1 MANAMLD
8 KINENRR
15 RNEKISKTVHIA
27 YKFIDGY
34 QDLANLMTVHEA
46 NGERRKMSDYV
57 SCHHRPP
64 TLALV
69 DDHEVPVK
77 GIMQILAVS
86 RLMGDTDC
94 LGGGFK
100 NAGFIVQKGTDGVPV
115 AVLAVKIDTGFS
127 FNFRGAENIYY
138 QSNHPMF
145 DGRKLVDMRDIQ
157 FGNTQDYE
165 IQFKCLLPEQERVF
179 LKVFHAGMQRLREK
193 HVMRN
198 LLWQNGQFN
207 KDKPRVK
214 EIQVDR
220 VENTWLQYLSYLS
233 KDYGVSASDSSVMK
247 QEQEKN
253 KLRVIIITISPVT
266 ISTLYSPIVTTLAL
280 TPDAG
285 GRREAAQGR
294 CTSIVA
300 LSPTA

>member
-1 MANAMLD
+1 MAKIMRD

-15 RNEKISKTVHIA
+15 RNEKISKMVHVA

-34 QDLANLMTVHEA
+34 QDLANLKTVHEA
-46 NGERRKMSDYV
+46 NGEIREMSEFV
-57 SCHHRPP
+57 SRHHRPP

-69 DDHEVPVK
+69 DGHQVPVK

-127 FNFRGAENIYY
+127 FNFRGGENIYY
-138 QSNHPMF
+138 QSKNPMY
-145 DGRKLVDMRDIQ
+145 DRRKLVDMRDIQ

-165 IQFKCLLPEQERVF
+165 IQFKCLLPEQKRLF

-193 HVMRN
+193 HVIRN
-198 LLWQNGQFN
+198 LLWQNGHFN

-214 EIQVDR
+214 EIQIER

-247 QEQEKN
+247 QETH

-266 ISTLYSPIVTTLAL
+266 ISTFYSPIVTTLAL

-285 GRREAAQGR
+285 GRREAAQGT
-294 CTSIVA
+294 CTNIVT